1 MLEDRI
7 IETISKYDNE
17 IERVEVVDV
26 SSKEISPDN
35 LSWLGGSILA
45 KLDSIKNLW
54 ISRNRWLGLGED
66 EDEYDEEGEKK
77 QKRER
82 TQEVGIKY
90 LKEKVPFAW

>member
-1 MLEDRI
+1 MEDRI
-7 IETISKYDNE
+7 IETISKYDSE

-26 SSKEISPDN
+26 TSKEIEGEN

-66 EDEYDEEGEKK
+66 EDEYDEDGEKK

-90 LKEKVPFAW
+90 LKEKVPFSW

>member
-1 MLEDRI
+1 
-7 IETISKYDNE
+7 
-17 IERVEVVDV
+17 VEVVDV
-26 SSKEISPDN
+26 SSKEIISEN
-35 LSWLGGSILA
+35 LSWIGGSILA

-54 ISRNRWLGLGED
+54 ITRNRWLGMGED

-90 LKEKVPFAW
+90 LKEKLPFMW